1 MDSCK
6 HWSKDLSALTLAS
19 TLLAG
24 TLTLATAK
32 PAQAQAAY
40 GSYVGVGIA
49 FSPTSDHNGD
59 GDDFQGVIAGRYR
72 LLQTPI
78 SIRAQ
83 AFLLGDSSAIV
94 PTVSFDVP
102 LSWQTEVYLGA
113 GVAFTGGDEPSV
125 VGDKTSFVLQPG
137 VDYIMPNSNLV
148 LFGNAV
154 IAFDAYRDGGN
165 MAASFQGG
173 VGIQF

>member
-1 MDSCK
+1 MDSCNY
-6 HWSKDLSALTLAS
+6 WSKNLSALSLTSA
-19 TLLAG
+19 LLAG
-24 TLTLATAK
+24 MLPLATAK

-40 GSYVGVGIA
+40 GSYIGVGIA
-49 FSPTSDHNGD
+49 FSPTEDANGD
-59 GDDFQGVIAGRYR
+59 GEDFQGVISGRYR
-72 LLQTPI
+72 LLRTPI

-102 LSWQTEVYLGA
+102 LSWQTDVYLGA
-113 GVAFTGGDEPSV
+113 GMAFTSGDEPTV
-125 VGDKTSFVLQPG
+125 VGDTTSFVLQPG
-137 VDYIMPNSNLV
+137 VDFVLPRSNLV

-154 IAFDAYRDGGN
+154 IAFDAYRDGDDI
-165 MAASFQGG
+165 AASFQGG

>member
-6 HWSKDLSALTLAS
+6 PWSKNLSALSLAS
-19 TLLAG
+19 VMLAG
-24 TLTLATAK
+24 LLTLATAK

-40 GSYVGVGIA
+40 GSYVGIGVA
-49 FSPTSDHNGD
+49 FGPTDDDDGD

-72 LLQTPI
+72 LLETPI

-102 LSWQTEVYLGA
+102 INWQTDVYLGA
-113 GVAFTGGDEPSV
+113 GIAFTGGDEPSV
-125 VGDKTSFVLQPG
+125 VGDTTSFVLQPG
-137 VDYIMPNSNLV
+137 VDYVLPRSSLV

-154 IAFDAYRDGGN
+154 IAFDAYRDGDDI
-165 MAASFQGG
+165 AASFQGG